1 MYKYVCAI
9 LSLTLFT
16 YPDVCLR
23 SRDILALPRV
33 DPRPILVTFLQ
44 DLKAK
49 MSTLC
54 GHLLQLQS
62 RANYLL
68 TELNSVTQVTALSPW

>member
-1 MYKYVCAI
+1 MCVRAI
-9 LSLTLFT
+9 LSLTLVT

-23 SRDILALPRV
+23 SRDIHALPRV

-44 DLKAK
+44 DLKVK

-54 GHLLQLQS
+54 GHRLQLQP

-68 TELNSVTQVTALSPW
+68 TELSSVTQVTALSLG

>member
-1 MYKYVCAI
+1 MCAI
-9 LSLTLFT
+9 LSLTMFT

-33 DPRPILVTFLQ
+33 DPRPIHVTFLQ

-68 TELNSVTQVTALSPW
+68 TELSSVTQVTAL

>member
-1 MYKYVCAI
+1 MCVGAI
-9 LSLTLFT
+9 LSLTLVT

-23 SRDILALPRV
+23 SRDIHALPRV

-44 DLKAK
+44 DLKVK

-54 GHLLQLQS
+54 GHRLQLQP

-68 TELNSVTQVTALSPW
+68 TELSSVTQVTALSLG

>member
-1 MYKYVCAI
+1 M
-9 LSLTLFT
+9 FT

-68 TELNSVTQVTALSPW
+68 TELSSVTKVTAL

>member
-1 MYKYVCAI
+1 M
-9 LSLTLFT
+9 FT

-62 RANYLL
+62 RDNYLL
-68 TELNSVTQVTALSPW
+68 TELSSVTKVTAL